1 MLKYKTEY
9 VSGTAKL
16 KSRKIN
22 SGMMLHFRKG
32 VIFKQKLKSLSEGLS
47 ETKGMDI

>member
-9 VSGTAKL
+9 VSGTAKI

-22 SGMMLHFRKG
+22 SGMMLHFKKG
-32 VIFKQKLKSLSEGLS
+32 ATFKQKLKSWSEGLS